1 MPDNDL
7 GILGNINLCDLHNKG
22 GRVINPILWIKKLRQ
37 REEPCPRLQD
47 KLNFNPGNLTPGL
60 VPLPPIPKCLIK
72 VSYYSY
78 FKKTEKGGEKRGRE
92 EKTEGKYRSSFFII
106 FSC

>member
-1 MPDNDL
+1 MDKETEAERRTL
-7 GILGNINLCDLHNKG
+7 SQVTG
-22 GRVINPILWIKKLRQ
+22 
-37 REEPCPRLQD
+37 LQD